1 MAQPHESPKPL
12 TVTQA
17 ANLAQKTLESLSV
30 VMEGE
35 VSQVTDR
42 RGYSAVY
49 FTLKDEH
56 ASIPCKMWQNRY
68 QKAGVKIEVGA
79 LVQVSGRFTYY
90 GPNGSFSFDAFS
102 LRLAGEGVLRMQVA
116 QIAERLRREGLMDQA
131 RKRPLPAYPERI
143 GLVTSPRGAAVR
155 DVLRTLRRRYP
166 LAEVMV
172 CGVPVEGKGAAQD
185 MTRAIARAADA
196 GAQVVLLVR
205 GGGSFEDLMPFND
218 EGLARAVAACPV
230 PMVTGIGHEPDN
242 SICDMVADVRAS
254 TPTAAAEAVA
264 PECEAIRQSIDT
276 YGSHMSGFFAH
287 KLEVTRLYLDRAPHR
302 SVFEDSE
309 ALLGGYAQ
317 RTDSLDERLQRAI
330 PHAIERDQAH
340 VEALSLRMKTAMPG
354 HVRADASELEALTHR
369 LRTSIPAVLQHDVG
383 SAEAL
388 SQRLKVRGSSL
399 VQPYEHAVGVRAAR
413 LDGLSPLAILGR
425 GYALARDERGNVV
438 RRVSQTTA
446 GEKMTVTVSD
456 GTIDCAVT
464 ATTRQIDS

>member
-1 MAQPHESPKPL
+1 MAPSHEPPKPL
-12 TVTQA
+12 TITQA

-35 VSQVTDR
+35 VSQVTDK

-68 QKAGVKIEVGA
+68 QKTGVKIKVGA

-102 LRLAGEGVLRMQVA
+102 LRLAGEGMLRMQVA
-116 QIAERLRREGLMDQA
+116 QLAERLRTEGLMDQA
-131 RKRPLPAYPERI
+131 RKRSLPAYPERI

-172 CGVPVEGKGAAQD
+172 CGVPVEGKGAAQE
-185 MTRAIARAADA
+185 MTRALACAADA
-196 GAQVVLLVR
+196 GAQVVLLGR

-218 EGLARAVAACPV
+218 EGLARAVAASPV
-230 PMVTGIGHEPDN
+230 PVVTGIGHEPDN

-264 PECEAIRQSIDT
+264 PDCEAIRRAIDAH
-276 YGSHMSGFFAH
+276 GSHMSGFFAH
-287 KLEVTRLYLDRAPHR
+287 KLEVTRLYLDRAAHR
-302 SVFEDSE
+302 PVFEDPDV
-309 ALLGGYAQ
+309 LLGGYAQ
-317 RTDSLDERLQRAI
+317 HADSLDERLRRAI
-330 PHAIERDQAH
+330 PNAIARDQAH
-340 VEALSLRMKTAMPG
+340 
-354 HVRADASELEALTHR
+354 
-369 LRTSIPAVLQHDVG
+369 
-383 SAEAL
+383 AEAL
-388 SQRLKVRGSSL
+388 SQRLRVGGSSL
-399 VQPYEHAVGVRAAR
+399 MQPYEHAVAMRAAR
-413 LDGLSPLAILGR
+413 LDDLSPLAVLGR
-425 GYALARDERGNVV
+425 GYALARDGQGHVV
-438 RRVSQTTA
+438 RSVSQAAA
-446 GEKMTVTVSD
+446 GDQMAVTVSD

-464 ATTRQIDS
+464 ATTRQRDS